1 MKSERSGNNS
11 NPRSILQDL
20 LSDKDYVFAIISA
33 SKPPQQMS
41 NNPGEYREQIEND
54 QKNNEILRNDV
65 RRHHFGFR
73 KISGHYVISATNGT
87 VCAEDCTLIITK
99 ADSSP
104 EFRLLLPF
112 CKALAEK
119 FNQST
124 FLYKGTDNELK
135 LYFADGKAENLG
147 IFVPDKFKDYM
158 SVFIAAKNKCRK
170 GRFVIDDIGE
180 STSTR
185 GWAAN
190 TAAHA
195 HLQFFEKT
203 GRLAECTTDGTRH
216 LP

>member
-1 MKSERSGNNS
+1 MKSERSVNNS

-73 KISGHYVISATNGT
+73 KISGHYVISAANGT

-135 LYFADGKAENLG
+135 LYFVDGKAENLG
-147 IFVPDKFKDYM
+147 IFVPDKFNDYM
-158 SVFIAAKNKCRK
+158 SIFIAAKNKCRK

-203 GRLAECTTDGTRH
+203 GRLAECTTDRTRH

>member
-1 MKSERSGNNS
+1 MKSKRSENNS

-41 NNPGEYREQIEND
+41 NNPDEYREQIEND

-65 RRHHFGFR
+65 RSHHFGFR
-73 KISGHYVISATNGT
+73 KISGHYVISAANGT

>member
-73 KISGHYVISATNGT
+73 KISGHYVISAANGT

-119 FNQST
+119 FNQSS

-135 LYFADGKAENLG
+135 LHFADGKADNLG
-147 IFVPDKFKDYM
+147 IFDPDKFNDYM

>member
-1 MKSERSGNNS
+1 MKSKRSENNS

-65 RRHHFGFR
+65 RSHHFGFR
-73 KISGHYVISATNGT
+73 KISGHYVISAANGT

>member
-73 KISGHYVISATNGT
+73 KISGHYVISAANGT

-135 LYFADGKAENLG
+135 LHFADGKAENLG
-147 IFVPDKFKDYM
+147 IFVPDKFNDYM

>member
-1 MKSERSGNNS
+1 MKSERSVNNS

-73 KISGHYVISATNGT
+73 KISGHYVISAANGT

-135 LYFADGKAENLG
+135 LYFVDGKAENLG
-147 IFVPDKFKDYM
+147 IFVPDKFNDYM
-158 SVFIAAKNKCRK
+158 SIFIAAKNKCRK

>member
-1 MKSERSGNNS
+1 MKSERSVNNS

-73 KISGHYVISATNGT
+73 KISGHYVISAADGT

-135 LYFADGKAENLG
+135 LYFVDGKAENLG
-147 IFVPDKFKDYM
+147 IFVPDKFNDYM
-158 SVFIAAKNKCRK
+158 SIFIAAKNKCRK

>member
-73 KISGHYVISATNGT
+73 KISGHYVISAANGT

-147 IFVPDKFKDYM
+147 IFVPNKFKDYM

>member
-1 MKSERSGNNS
+1 MKSERSVNNS

-73 KISGHYVISATNGT
+73 KISGHYVISAADGNEYT
-87 VCAEDCTLIITK
+87 VDNTLIITK
-99 ADSSP
+99 ADNSP

-147 IFVPDKFKDYM
+147 IFVPNKFKDYM

>member
-1 MKSERSGNNS
+1 MKSERSVNNS

-65 RRHHFGFR
+65 MRHHCGFR
-73 KISGHYVISATNGT
+73 KISGQYVISAANGT

>member
-73 KISGHYVISATNGT
+73 KISGHYVIPVADGNECT
-87 VCAEDCTLIITK
+87 VDSTLIITK

-147 IFVPDKFKDYM
+147 IFVPNKFKDYIPI
-158 SVFIAAKNKCRK
+158 FADYLTQNE
-170 GRFVIDDIGE
+170 E
-180 STSTR
+180 SRIS
-185 GWAAN
+185 
-190 TAAHA
+190 
-195 HLQFFEKT
+195 
-203 GRLAECTTDGTRH
+203 
-216 LP
+216 

>member
-73 KISGHYVISATNGT
+73 KISGHYVISAANGT

-99 ADSSP
+99 ADSSL

-119 FNQST
+119 FNQGS
-124 FLYKGTDNELK
+124 FLYKGNDNELK
-135 LYFADGKAENLG
+135 LYFADGKAKNLG
-147 IFVPDKFKDYM
+147 IFVPDKFNDYM

>member
-73 KISGHYVISATNGT
+73 KISGHYVISAANGT
-87 VCAEDCTLIITK
+87 CAEDCTLIITK

-147 IFVPDKFKDYM
+147 IFVPNKFKDYM

>member
-1 MKSERSGNNS
+1 MKSERSVNNS

-65 RRHHFGFR
+65 RRHHFGF
-73 KISGHYVISATNGT
+73 
-87 VCAEDCTLIITK
+87 TLIITK

-147 IFVPDKFKDYM
+147 IFVPNKFKDYM

>member
-1 MKSERSGNNS
+1 MKSERSVNNS

-73 KISGHYVISATNGT
+73 KISGHYVISAANGT

-119 FNQST
+119 FNQGS

>member
-1 MKSERSGNNS
+1 MKSKRSENNS

-73 KISGHYVISATNGT
+73 KISGHYVISAANGT

-147 IFVPDKFKDYM
+147 IFVPDKFNDYM

>member
-1 MKSERSGNNS
+1 MKSERSENNS

-73 KISGHYVISATNGT
+73 KISGHYVISAADGT
-87 VCAEDCTLIITK
+87 ECAEDCTLIITK

-135 LYFADGKAENLG
+135 LHFADGKADNLG
-147 IFVPDKFKDYM
+147 IFDPDKFNDYL

>member
-73 KISGHYVISATNGT
+73 KISGHYVTAADGT
-87 VCAEDCTLIITK
+87 ECAEDCTLIITK

-135 LYFADGKAENLG
+135 LYFADGKTENLG

>member
-1 MKSERSGNNS
+1 MKSERSVNNS

-73 KISGHYVISATNGT
+73 KISGHYVISAANGT

-135 LYFADGKAENLG
+135 LHFADGKAENLG
-147 IFVPDKFKDYM
+147 IFVPDKFNDYM

>member
-1 MKSERSGNNS
+1 MKSEKSGNDS

-33 SKPPQQMS
+33 SNPPQQMS

-54 QKNNEILRNDV
+54 QKNNEFLRNDV
-65 RRHHFGFR
+65 RSHHFGFR
-73 KISGHYVISATNGT
+73 KISGHYVISAADGT
-87 VCAEDCTLIITK
+87 ECAEDCTLIITK
-99 ADSSP
+99 ADGSP

-135 LYFADGKAENLG
+135 LHFADGKAENLG
-147 IFVPDKFKDYM
+147 IFVPDKFNDYM

>member
-73 KISGHYVISATNGT
+73 KISGHYVISAANGT
-87 VCAEDCTLIITK
+87 VCAEECTLIITN

-112 CKALAEK
+112 CNALAER
-119 FNQST
+119 FNQ
-124 FLYKGTDNELK
+124 
-135 LYFADGKAENLG
+135 
-147 IFVPDKFKDYM
+147 
-158 SVFIAAKNKCRK
+158 
-170 GRFVIDDIGE
+170 
-180 STSTR
+180 
-185 GWAAN
+185 
-190 TAAHA
+190 
-195 HLQFFEKT
+195 
-203 GRLAECTTDGTRH
+203 
-216 LP
+216 